1 MAYFVP
7 DIDNINKNLSLYIPV
22 IYQGDANI
30 KYIRS
35 IFHKKNFGH
44 VYHVDFVPHKG
55 NPMLFSAFIYLNW
68 YKTNVVCYLQELIIE
83 PDERIS
89 AKIFHSNNNQ
99 KYFWIIRKNTSTPK
113 KKNKSKHTNKDV
125 QHIEKITE
133 QEKVD
138 KKSRENLLKYRLDPG
153 HGYDDNNDDDA
164 DGCCVG
170 PNNSYDED
178 EFENYPVDFYP
189 DEDSYNMGDV
199 SEI

>member
-1 MAYFVP
+1 MADFVP

-113 KKNKSKHTNKDV
+113 KRISQNIQTKTSNTSRKLQNK
-125 QHIEKITE
+125 
-133 QEKVD
+133 
-138 KKSRENLLKYRLDPG
+138 KK
-153 HGYDDNNDDDA
+153 
-164 DGCCVG
+164 
-170 PNNSYDED
+170 
-178 EFENYPVDFYP
+178 
-189 DEDSYNMGDV
+189 
-199 SEI
+199 